1 MKMTRRGVL
10 ATASAGLAT
19 TILGKK
25 ARAAAEFD
33 FKLGVNTPE
42 SHPLTIRLVEAAK
55 AAGAQS
61 GGRLNITVFPNSQL
75 GGDPAIGFHTLGDR
89 AELSKF
95 AREFHIGLR
104 RE

>member
-25 ARAAAEFD
+25 ARAAAEFE

-42 SHPLTIRLVEAAK
+42 THPLTIRLAEAAQ
-55 AAGAQS
+55 AIGSQS
-61 GGRLNITVFPNSQL
+61 GGRLNVAVFPNSQL
-75 GGDPAIGFHTLGDR
+75 GGDPEMLSPVSYTHLR
-89 AELSKF
+89 AHETGRNLVC
-95 AREFHIGLR
+95 RLLL
-104 RE
+104 